1 MLQSM
6 EYKELDTTE
15 QLNNDK
21 DSEPFILTSISSKTD
36 MGGLETMYE
45 QYYIEST
52 AGYKPKLG
60 AGKN

>member
-45 QYYIEST
+45 QYYIERT

-60 AGKN
+60 ACKN

>member
-1 MLQSM
+1 MLQST

-45 QYYIEST
+45 KYYIERT